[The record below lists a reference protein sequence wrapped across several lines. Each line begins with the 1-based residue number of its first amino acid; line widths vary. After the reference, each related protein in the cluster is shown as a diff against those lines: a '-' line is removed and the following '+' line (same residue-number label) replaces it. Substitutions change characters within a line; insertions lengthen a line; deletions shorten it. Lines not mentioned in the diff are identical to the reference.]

1 MVLFVGELRKR
12 GADSPFHADAFMVM
26 AAARLAG
33 GDKKGAMS
41 MYRAGYATAR
51 GEFRDAF
58 LFKMGDLSRQ
68 EGNYDAA
75 KDFWEKVVK
84 EGSDSLWKKM
94 ASEELADLEW
104 RAKWKFD
111 GK

>member
-1 MVLFVGELRKR
+1 
-12 GADSPFHADAFMVM
+12 MVM
-26 AAARLAG
+26 ASTRLAG
-33 GDKKGAMS
+33 GDGKGAMS
-41 MYRAGYATAR
+41 LYRAGYAVSG
-51 GEFRDAF
+51 GEYRDAF

-68 EGNYDAA
+68 EGNLDEARDLW
-75 KDFWEKVVK
+75 KKVVK

-104 RAKWKFD
+104 RARWKYG